1 MSDTQIEIDIPCDV
15 QDEDEL
21 GMPYAL
27 LSEARD
33 PSRIVPG
40 AIVITADEEDPV
52 FARVHSPT
60 PAGDTRW
67 STSSCCLVIHAS
79 TRTPFSGRISCPPE
93 RGLPRSGDPG
103 RAVSRDP
110 VDNEKV
116 VTESSRDMAIGSDLA
131 LGPLRRTGPGATRAT
146 ASRRPAGRMS
156 VVPVRRSRRARS
168 GERGSGARLAGA
180 VGAPQEQ

>member
-40 AIVITADEEDPV
+40 AIVITADAEDPV
-52 FARVHSPT
+52 FARVHSLT
-60 PAGDTRW
+60 QQGTTRW

-103 RAVSRDP
+103 RARQSSLVYQQPPLSATAWSWLGARDSRGAAL
-110 VDNEKV
+110 K
-116 VTESSRDMAIGSDLA
+116 SSSSQVISLGRREAIG
-131 LGPLRRTGPGATRAT
+131 RTGRVA
-146 ASRRPAGRMS
+146 
-156 VVPVRRSRRARS
+156 
-168 GERGSGARLAGA
+168 
-180 VGAPQEQ
+180 